1 MTRPMLLITMLS
13 LSLTAQTL
21 PLLEP
26 DKWAPHKDGGAAP
39 TYQKLDDGSVR
50 FSVDMQNGKYG
61 WGNIRLSPLT
71 LPPKSTGLS
80 FEVLVEEADD
90 SAIMHV

>member
-50 FSVDMQNGKYG
+50 FSVDMQ
-61 WGNIRLSPLT
+61 I
-71 LPPKSTGLS
+71 
-80 FEVLVEEADD
+80 VEHAVPCGDD
-90 SAIMHV
+90 VVPFAGFQRHGA